1 MAEIRDMM
9 GAFELYQPM
18 ELDGAL
24 ELLRSHGPDAWILS
38 GGLDTFDWLKDR
50 AKSPGGGGGR
60 RGGSRSW
67 PGSRRAATGVR
78 IGAMTEPRRGGE
90 ASGGADALP
99 DARGGPPSG
108 WPPRRSAIRARW
120 AGM

>member
-9 GAFELYQPM
+9 GAFELYQPT

-50 AKSPGGGGGR
+50 AKSPGWWSTSGV
-60 RGGSRSW
+60 SRSL
-67 PGSRRAATGVR
+67 PGSRRAATGC
-78 IGAMTEPRRGGE
+78 G
-90 ASGGADALP
+90 SG
-99 DARGGPPSG
+99 R
-108 WPPRRSAIRARW
+108 
-120 AGM
+120 